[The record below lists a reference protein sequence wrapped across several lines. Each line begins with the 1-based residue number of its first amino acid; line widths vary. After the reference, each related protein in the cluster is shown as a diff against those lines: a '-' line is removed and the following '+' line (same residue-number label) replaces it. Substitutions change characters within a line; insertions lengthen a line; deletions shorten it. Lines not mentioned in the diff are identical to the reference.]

1 MKDKIEIEHCEF
13 SQKKLQIH
21 KTNISF
27 FLSPRTRL
35 PNATPAS
42 QTPLS
47 QSTVSMS
54 TITGS
59 SDYSSSSS
67 SNDLYHIIT
76 GSISKN
82 QTASFQQLTIAM
94 GPLDSN
100 MLEIGQNVLL
110 STQDN
115 INFIHEIFRQV
126 KKYFINRENFT

>member
-1 MKDKIEIEHCEF
+1 MSFDRRDYRDTIFF
-13 SQKKLQIH
+13 SR
-21 KTNISF
+21 
-27 FLSPRTRL
+27 RTRL
-35 PNATPAS
+35 PNPTPTS

-54 TITGS
+54 IITGS
-59 SDYSSSSS
+59 SDS
-67 SNDLYHIIT
+67 SNDLYHIIA

-82 QTASFQQLTIAM
+82 QTASFQQLTNAI

-126 KKYFINRENFT
+126 RTYYPSG